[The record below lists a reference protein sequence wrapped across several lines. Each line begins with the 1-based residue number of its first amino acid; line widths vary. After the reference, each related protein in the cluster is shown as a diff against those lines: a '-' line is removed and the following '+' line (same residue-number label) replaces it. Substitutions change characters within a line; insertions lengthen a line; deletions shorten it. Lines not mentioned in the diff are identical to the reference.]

1 MANTYVDYTAV
12 ASQTDYN
19 FSFEYLR
26 DDHVKVKVNDVI
38 VTNYTIVTSPVQL
51 IRFDTA
57 PTASAAIKI
66 YRDSRGDFSPLVDF
80 VDGSVLTESELDESY
95 KHNLFVA
102 QEASE
107 GQGGEQLTKK
117 GLTNYDAEGNKII
130 NLGSP
135 TTATDAA
142 TKSYVD
148 QTIDNAELVGGSPA
162 TVSLGVYDVTSTND
176 TLKQLRA
183 WTADIEDTSGSTVT
197 ATGSTTARTLANR
210 FADVINVKDYGAV
223 GDWNDSAQTGTN
235 DTSAIQA
242 AIDAAIQAS
251 NNGEARSV
259 FFPVGEYL
267 ITSPLNL
274 TADNGSISRRG
285 IRLFGETA
293 GSGDY
298 THGTKIVGKTS
309 GKAIIEIIDNDNFQL
324 ENLTLINSATDGA
337 TVGIYQARRTG
348 GGGSLWSGNC
358 YFNNVTIK
366 FSNDTITQ
374 NNNFGTIGIIN
385 VAGEETTY
393 DRCEVWANLP
403 LALSWSNTMRKSVD
417 AMTATTYD
425 SFEYDP
431 VHATQA
437 DITEGFSN
445 TVFRTNDCR
454 FISKGFNAPTV
465 LLHEI
470 GSLFTNSDFTQKRSA
485 DTGSDGT
492 NGVAYELWNN
502 FQTIL
507 NTVTE
512 NVSTPILIHRA
523 TGALKANIRGTVGS
537 CPGSNGII
545 HFGIDAPA
553 YSFTNCDVNVDY
565 AGSISNGFI
574 TYTTPSGVGVNEEA
588 QVTLRNSA
596 LKINK
601 TFADATID
609 SKIIYKSFN
618 VEYGFSDHTMLADF
632 RRLKF
637 PIQSKSIGTPATTTD
652 ILDLTLPTAI
662 SGLSGFSATVIGNFH
677 VSNAE
682 AEGAGSPSSAYVKA
696 MWNIVRDQTPS
707 AIVSTNQTL
716 NVLTASINSAGNN
729 ITDLTLSQTATGTDS
744 VMFKVASVQGG
755 ANNAV
760 AYISGDIEII
770 YGGGY
775 SRAPLI
781 ELQ

>member
-12 ASQTDYN
+12 AAQTDYN

-26 DDHVKVKVNDVI
+26 DEHVKVKVNGSE
-38 VTNYTIVTSPVQL
+38 VTNFTIVTSPTPTK
-51 IRFDTA
+51 IRFNAA
-57 PTASAAIKI
+57 PAAGAAIKI

-80 VDGSVLTESELDESY
+80 VDGSILTENELDEGY
-95 KHNLFVA
+95 KHNLFLS

-107 GQGGEQLTKK
+107 GAGGEQLTKK
-117 GLTNYDAEGNKII
+117 GLEHYDAEGNKII
-130 NLGSP
+130 NLFAPSDN
-135 TTATDAA
+135 TDAA
-142 TKSYVD
+142 NKAYVD
-148 QTIDNAELVGGSPA
+148 QTIDNAIALGGSPA
-162 TVSLGVYDVTSTND
+162 IVSLGGYDVTA
-176 TLKQLRA
+176 L
-183 WTADIEDTSGSTVT
+183 GS
-197 ATGSTTARTLANR
+197 SEARSLANR

-445 TVFRTNDCR
+445 TVFRTNNCR

-553 YSFTNCDVNVDY
+553 HSFTNCDVNVDY